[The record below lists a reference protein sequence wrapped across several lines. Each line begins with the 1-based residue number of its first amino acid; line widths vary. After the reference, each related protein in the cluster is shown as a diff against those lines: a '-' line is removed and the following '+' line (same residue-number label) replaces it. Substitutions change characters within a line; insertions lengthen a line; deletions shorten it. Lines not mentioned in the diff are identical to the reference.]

1 MRYSSIA
8 SAIALSSS
16 VAYAQ
21 EAACNPLKNSSCSP
35 DPALGGSISVPF
47 TEESSHFP
55 RYAKAGNIT
64 YSDNGAEMTI
74 AKRFDNPSVVSDF
87 YLMFGKVQA
96 IIKAAPGQGIISSF
110 YLQSDD
116 LDEIDI
122 EWTGTDIT
130 QVQTNFFSKGV
141 TGSYDRGQFHGV
153 DDPQGKYH
161 NYTIDWTKDQIDIY
175 VDSAL
180 VRTITSDNGQ
190 GYPQSPMR
198 IFIGNWAGGDPDNQ
212 PGTIEW
218 AGGAT
223 DYTKA
228 PFSMFVK
235 DLVAVDYSTGSEYSY
250 SGTEGTSDSI
260 EAKDG
265 KVYGRYDDA
274 VADFDKLVNGGTV
287 ADSEGPSSSSSAS
300 ESSTSSA
307 SSSSATSSSK
317 TTATT
322 TTSSSSSSSSSEK
335 KTTSSTSTSVS
346 SSLSQNVT
354 TTAVNATQITSKLTS
369 STSSLV
375 SINNSTSASRTS
387 ALNTSSTLVTSTLA
401 ADEKTETLSADTT
414 TAAPLSSQSAN
425 STVSST
431 KSAASSS
438 LKTSDTNGA
447 AQTLPQLL
455 AFIPAALL
463 L

>member
-1 MRYSSIA
+1 MRYSCIA

-218 AGGAT
+218 AGGVT

-287 ADSEGPSSSSSAS
+287 ADSEGSSSSSSSSAS

-307 SSSSATSSSK
+307 SSASATSSSK

-322 TTSSSSSSSSSEK
+322 TTSSSSEK
-335 KTTSSTSTSVS
+335 KTASSTSTSVS

-375 SINNSTSASRTS
+375 SINNSISASRTS

-425 STVSST
+425 ATVSST

>member
-1 MRYSSIA
+1 MRYSCIA

-218 AGGAT
+218 AGGVT

-287 ADSEGPSSSSSAS
+287 ADSEVSSSSSSSSSSAS

-322 TTSSSSSSSSSEK
+322 TTSSSSEK
-335 KTTSSTSTSVS
+335 KTASSTSTSVS

-425 STVSST
+425 ATVSST

>member
-1 MRYSSIA
+1 MRYSCIA

-218 AGGAT
+218 AGGVT

-287 ADSEGPSSSSSAS
+287 ADSEGSSSSSSSAS

-307 SSSSATSSSK
+307 SSASATSSSK

-322 TTSSSSSSSSSEK
+322 TTSSSSEK
-335 KTTSSTSTSVS
+335 KTASSTSTSVS

-375 SINNSTSASRTS
+375 SINNSISASRTS

-425 STVSST
+425 ATVSST

>member
-1 MRYSSIA
+1 MRYSCIA

-322 TTSSSSSSSSSEK
+322 TTSSSSSSSSEK

>member
-1 MRYSSIA
+1 MRYSCIA

-218 AGGAT
+218 AGGVT

-287 ADSEGPSSSSSAS
+287 ADSEGSSSSSSSAS

-307 SSSSATSSSK
+307 SSASATSSSK

-322 TTSSSSSSSSSEK
+322 TTSSSSEK
-335 KTTSSTSTSVS
+335 KTASSTSTSVS

-354 TTAVNATQITSKLTS
+354 TTTVNATQITSKLTS

-375 SINNSTSASRTS
+375 SINNSISASRTS

-425 STVSST
+425 ATVSST

>member
-1 MRYSSIA
+1 MRYSCIA

-218 AGGAT
+218 AGGVT

-287 ADSEGPSSSSSAS
+287 ADSEGSSSSSSSAS

-307 SSSSATSSSK
+307 SSASATSSSK

-322 TTSSSSSSSSSEK
+322 TTSSSSEK
-335 KTTSSTSTSVS
+335 KTASSTSTSVS

-425 STVSST
+425 ATVSST

>member
-1 MRYSSIA
+1 MRYSCIA

-21 EAACNPLKNSSCSP
+21 EAACNPLKNGSCSP

-47 TEESSHFP
+47 TKESSHFP

-218 AGGAT
+218 AGGVT

-287 ADSEGPSSSSSAS
+287 ADSEGPSSSSSSAS

-322 TTSSSSSSSSSEK
+322 TTSSSSSSSEK

-401 ADEKTETLSADTT
+401 ANEKTETLSADTT

>member
-1 MRYSSIA
+1 MRYSCIA

-218 AGGAT
+218 AGGVT

-287 ADSEGPSSSSSAS
+287 ADSEGSSSSSSSAS

-322 TTSSSSSSSSSEK
+322 TTSSSSEK
-335 KTTSSTSTSVS
+335 KTASSTSTSVS

-425 STVSST
+425 ATVSST